1 MFDVGF
7 FELVLVFVM
16 ALLILG
22 PERLPKVARSVGHWM
37 GKARASFNNLRYE
50 LEREAMNEEMRRKF
64 SKQLEELGIDE
75 DSLSGNPQVRN
86 TESSSD
92 DASASGH
99 DPDSRKPSDQ

>member
-22 PERLPKVARSVGHWM
+22 PERLPKVARTMGHWA
-37 GKARASFNNLRYE
+37 GRARGAFNNLRYE

-64 SKQLEELGIDE
+64 SKQLEQLGIDE
-75 DSLSGNPQVRN
+75 KTLSG
-86 TESSSD
+86 E
-92 DASASGH
+92 ASEEPDTSQDSGRGNSAQEPRSH
-99 DPDSRKPSDQ
+99 D